1 MPEDKEQDEELVREA
16 NLLTDLIV
24 EKIAF
29 VDEPAD
35 QDSQILVLKSQD
47 GVEVESTN
55 EDEAEEEQE
64 GAEKAAGY
72 ISPSEIIS
80 ALEAIMEAERDEKK
94 KKRLNLVIANL
105 KSFFGLKKA
114 GKKISAANAAKIK
127 QIAATLM
134 ESAKALMQL
143 VETGYESYQKPYY
156 QGYYQPEKQAKDDG
170 SEQVTNI
177 LSPQLVIDAANKI
190 ASAMVSGAKY
200 SAEEL
205 EAMSQAVKLLMDQ
218 INSKE
223 KEGDLNA

>member
-72 ISPSEIIS
+72 ISPSEIIIS
-80 ALEAIMEAERDEKK
+80 PSFSKHQQDE
-94 KKRLNLVIANL
+94 
-105 KSFFGLKKA
+105 
-114 GKKISAANAAKIK
+114 NACF
-127 QIAATLM
+127 M
-134 ESAKALMQL
+134 DSW
-143 VETGYESYQKPYY
+143 S
-156 QGYYQPEKQAKDDG
+156 
-170 SEQVTNI
+170 
-177 LSPQLVIDAANKI
+177 LS
-190 ASAMVSGAKY
+190 VST
-200 SAEEL
+200 S
-205 EAMSQAVKLLMDQ
+205 
-218 INSKE
+218 
-223 KEGDLNA
+223 